1 MSKGEVWAVPMH
13 QVRDEKTAP
22 DSLVVNLR
30 QENTVRS
37 LYHCYFVEE
46 QSVLIFLLDATKA
59 SDCVACNPGLMAL
72 FSNDIF

>member
-1 MSKGEVWAVPMH
+1 MH

-46 QSVLIFLLDATKA
+46 QSVLIFLLDATKS